1 MRFPSNSH
9 LRADQHIVNG
19 QSTKDKE
26 HNKITFG
33 TLLLFSFNLHET
45 IPDIGEGISTEMQFI
60 TDESFFTAKKTID
73 RSTLNTEVSK
83 NRFRKGDF
91 CCVSIYNNE
100 IVSYCWIAIQ
110 RAYIGEIDK
119 NIHMKSN
126 EIYMYDAFTKPE
138 FRGNNL
144 FPSILTTILDFGRQ
158 KGYQKGLIF
167 TLSSN
172 NSSITAIKKAGFNR
186 FQSVY
191 FLDVNTKTRCRYG
204 KTRNGETSIED
215 RLVQ

>member
-1 MRFPSNSH
+1 MLMDNPQKTKSTTRSH
-9 LRADQHIVNG
+9 LERYCSSPLISMKQYLISVKVYLQRCNSS
-19 QSTKDKE
+19 QTS
-26 HNKITFG
+26 
-33 TLLLFSFNLHET
+33 LFL
-45 IPDIGEGISTEMQFI
+45 QQ
-60 TDESFFTAKKTID
+60 KKTID